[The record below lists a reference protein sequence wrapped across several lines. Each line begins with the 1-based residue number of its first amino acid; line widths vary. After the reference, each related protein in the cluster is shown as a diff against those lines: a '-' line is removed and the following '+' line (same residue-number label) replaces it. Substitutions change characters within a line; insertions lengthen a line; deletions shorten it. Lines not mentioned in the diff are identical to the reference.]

1 MKMTLVPQ
9 QYFDGDGRPLV
20 GRLSVFD
27 RSTDV
32 PGTELSGKY
41 TKLYTFA
48 DGEYSDAANPQLLD
62 SEGRLPS
69 SVYFDA
75 AVVSVK
81 LERYTGDSSMGSD
94 DDPAHWETVDTY
106 DTGMEWD
113 DAPPTSVVGTVEEL
127 KDVPVASSP
136 VLVLGYYRAGD
147 CPARTYLWDGDAGGS
162 PDDGYLVKSSVSSSG
177 RWVMLWGCDT
187 LPCTLYGIFPGRTNF
202 PDYAGGKFDNL
213 NALFAYPEAVGTAQ
227 IATARKIRFLDGDY
241 DTGALDYLTGKV
253 LCFDRLAR
261 FTGTGVVKCPDVE
274 VMPGGT
280 SYVADFVFTDANR
293 TAHSAWFRTM
303 DGFFGSKARKFVID
317 GNHFHVSGRKLSGRK
332 LLEYVEIES
341 TVVLSDSYPAMYEGG
356 AYLELLKCTITGT
369 IFGENDFVLFRG
381 MTFERTWFK
390 PDMRYPTF
398 RFGRISDGARIQA
411 LSSDG
416 NVLDIFRFVSAD
428 VYLKAIVADGQ
439 TSVALCGKTATAL
452 PDEIVSAS
460 GGTVGLVARDSGTLA
475 LSDMDMTVADISGC
489 ALSLDRVRIYG
500 GKIAKS
506 RIDARSCSFGCEISD
521 QSENEGYEGTCP
533 VTAYDSYFSAPVGAE
548 NIALDGCK
556 VSGKVSVRPFLDAEN
571 RYNYAVTFTRCDFTG
586 DGMVE
591 FLPPAHDESS
601 TAYSQVEVAAV
612 TFSGCR
618 FSGTSAEGITMPRFV
633 YRGNEYGA
641 GAVKLFSDSAEISYE
656 YRNNSGNCPLE
667 AVTGKLAFTDVIKRN
682 DVWLKIMYDRIFFLG
697 AGELQTLLPNANPVL
712 YTFCKGNLDNIKS
725 RYYKIVF
732 GESAT
737 TAWPNDQ
744 FYGMLQVGTES
755 EDESGNYYGQKLY

>member
-32 PGTELSGKY
+32 PGTEVSGKY

-48 DGEYSDAANPQLLD
+48 DGEYSEAANPLLLD

-113 DAPPTSVVGTVEEL
+113 DAQPTSVVGTVEEL

-147 CPARTYLWDGDAGGS
+147 CPARTYLWDGEAIGS
-162 PDDGYLVKSSVSSSG
+162 PDDGYLVKSSASSSG

-187 LPCTLYGIFPGRTNF
+187 LPCTLYGVFPGRTDF

-280 SYVADFVFTDANR
+280 SYVADFVFTDVNR

-303 DGFFGSKARKFVID
+303 DGFFGCKARKFVIQ
-317 GNHFHVSGRKLSGRK
+317 GGHFHDSGRKLSGRK
-332 LLEYVEIES
+332 LLEYVEIDAQ
-341 TVVLSDSYPAMYEGG
+341 TVLSGNYPAMYDGG
-356 AYLELLKCTITGT
+356 AYLELNQCTIAGT
-369 IFGENDFVLFRG
+369 MFGPEDFVLFRG

-439 TSVALCGKTATAL
+439 TSVVLCGKTATAL
-452 PDEIVSAS
+452 PDEIVAAS
-460 GGTVGLVARDSGTLA
+460 GGTLGIVARDSGMLA
-475 LSDMDMTVADISGC
+475 LSDMNVSTVAVSGC
-489 ALSLDRVRIYG
+489 TLSLDRVRIYG
-500 GKIAKS
+500 GKVSKS
-506 RIDARSCSFGCEISD
+506 SISARSCSFGCEISD
-521 QSENEGYEGTCP
+521 QSENEGYEGSCP

-556 VSGKVSVRPFLDAEN
+556 VSGKVSVRSFLDTEN
-571 RYNYAVTFTRCDFTG
+571 RNTYAVSFTRCDFMD

-591 FLPPAHDESS
+591 FLPPQNEGF
-601 TAYSQVEVAAV
+601 QVEVATV

-641 GAVKLFSDSAEISYE
+641 GAVKLCSDSAKISYE
-656 YRNNSGNCPLE
+656 YRDTGNLSFSDTITQNNQW
-667 AVTGKLAFTDVIKRN
+667 F
-682 DVWLKIMYDRIFFLG
+682 KIMYARVFFLG
-697 AGELQTLLPNANPVL
+697 AGNLKEITRPGPNPAI
-712 YTFCKGNLDNIKS
+712 YS
-725 RYYKIVF
+725 RYDAENDLHHRTYGIIF
-732 GESAT
+732 GEAET
-737 TAWPNDQ
+737 TSWANDQ
-744 FYGMLQVGTES
+744 FYGRLEILLDGEKET
-755 EDESGNYYGQKLY
+755 GNYYGQKLY